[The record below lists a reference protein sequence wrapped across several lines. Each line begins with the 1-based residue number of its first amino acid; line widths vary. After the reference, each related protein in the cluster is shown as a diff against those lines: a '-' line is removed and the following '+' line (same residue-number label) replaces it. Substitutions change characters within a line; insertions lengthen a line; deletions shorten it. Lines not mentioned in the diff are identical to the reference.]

1 MKPVP
6 RNLAQAGVGA
16 AVWAAADTKRIL
28 FSIEEAAGSGLCLFA
43 ARRPMCRSAERSAL
57 H

>member
-28 FSIEEAAGSGLCLFA
+28 FSIGEAVGSGLCLFV
-43 ARRPMCRSAERSAL
+43 ARRLMCRLR
-57 H
+57 